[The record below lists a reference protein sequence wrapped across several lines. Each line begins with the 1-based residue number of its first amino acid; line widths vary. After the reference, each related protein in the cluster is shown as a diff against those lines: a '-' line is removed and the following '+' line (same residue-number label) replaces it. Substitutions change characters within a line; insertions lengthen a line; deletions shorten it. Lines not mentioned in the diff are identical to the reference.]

1 MATLVLL
8 MMRRILSQVM
18 LPAMTMIPMLWVVM
32 PQQIFGTPLCSVSL
46 VLSLSTTF
54 ILLLE
59 LITGPQT
66 LSNGHGQ
73 SQKGMILDW
82 VNSYAHICV
91 LFTAFNSKW
100 ETLTPMFLFS
110 RLENWWRKRN
120 WIQTGWQG
128 SQGFIWCCRAG
139 VFGWRDYPMY
149 ADQPYPLA

>member
-1 MATLVLL
+1 MLLMMATLVLL
-8 MMRRILSQVM
+8 MMRMILSQVM

-91 LFTAFNSKW
+91 LFTAFNSQVGDINTHVPLLQVRELMEEKKLDTNW
-100 ETLTPMFLFS
+100 LTGIS
-110 RLENWWRKRN
+110 RIHLMLQSWSVRL
-120 WIQTGWQG
+120 
-128 SQGFIWCCRAG
+128 
-139 VFGWRDYPMY
+139 M
-149 ADQPYPLA
+149 